1 MHRLF
6 PNPPKPTFSVT
17 RDLDISFAYKPQ
29 SCPHQLALERR
40 ADQQFLAMLDAYRDT
55 GGLARKAEV
64 LTHFQTRGGPDEDLL
79 DSWIFRRKV
88 ICFQWQSQDWLPW
101 FQFNSFTLEPHPQLK
116 LLFDELADVHEPL
129 EMAEWFAEPN
139 SWLAG
144 RATVD
149 TLLSD
154 LTAVVHAARAERFIA
169 LG

>member
-1 MHRLF
+1 M
-6 PNPPKPTFSVT
+6 FSVT
-17 RDLDISFAYKPQ
+17 RDLDMSFAYKPQ
-29 SCPHQLALERR
+29 SCPHLLALERR

-144 RATVD
+144 RAPVD